1 MPNSYT
7 SNLNMT
13 KPEVGADTDAWGGHL
28 NDDLDVLDG
37 IFKSDGTGTSVG
49 MKVGAGKTLA
59 VAGTLTA
66 TGTVTATAATVAL
79 GASNTS
85 VKDTSDATKV
95 MKFDVSGVSTG
106 TTRTFVAPDKNGTL
120 AVTTDLSTL
129 LPAGSVI
136 PYAGSSAPTGYLLCD
151 GSAVSRT
158 TYATLF
164 AVIGTTYGAGNGTTT
179 FNVPDITG
187 RVIAGKEATATRL
200 TTAGGGV
207 DGGTLGATG
216 GAQTETASVSST
228 GTASGSLTVSASG
241 TTDIPSSDPPNR
253 SGDQGVNVAGSA
265 HVHTVTVTGTT
276 SGTMSVTATG
286 TTASATN
293 VQPTIVLLYVIK
305 T

>member
-7 SNLNMT
+7 ANLNMT
-13 KPEVGADTDAWGGHL
+13 KPEVGADTDAWGGHW
-28 NDDLDVLDG
+28 NENADTLDG

-49 MKVGAGKTLA
+49 MKVGSGKTLA
-59 VAGTLTA
+59 VAGTLAA
-66 TGTVTATAATVAL
+66 TGTVTATTATVSL
-79 GASNTS
+79 GAGNTTIR
-85 VKDTSDATKV
+85 DTSDTTKEL
-95 MKFDVSGVSTG
+95 KFDVSGITTG
-106 TTRTFVAPDKNGTL
+106 TTRTL
-120 AVTTDLSTL
+120 AVPDASGTVATTANLATL
-129 LPAGSVI
+129 LPAGSIV
-136 PYAGSSAPTGYLLCD
+136 PYAGNSAPSGYLLCD

-164 AVIGTTYGAGNGTTT
+164 AVIGTVYGAGDATTT
-179 FNVPDITG
+179 FNLPDLTG

-216 GAQTETASVSST
+216 GAQTETASVSGS

-253 SGDQGVNVAGSA
+253 SGSGGINVAGSA

-276 SGTMSVTATG
+276 SGTMSVTTTG

-293 VQPTIVLLYVIK
+293 VQPTIVLNYLIK
-305 T
+305 I